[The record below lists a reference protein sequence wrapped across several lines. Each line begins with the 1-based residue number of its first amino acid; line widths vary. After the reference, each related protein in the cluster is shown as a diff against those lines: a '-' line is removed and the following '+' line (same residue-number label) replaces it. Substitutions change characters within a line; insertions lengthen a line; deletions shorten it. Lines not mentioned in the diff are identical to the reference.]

1 MAKNSAYD
9 EILKEYLEIRQKTLD
24 KIEKAKE
31 KIAEAKASIK
41 ADNELL
47 EKATADGDLD
57 AYAEVKADIA
67 KNEEIVKFFEGVISN
82 ATNNID
88 NSVAE
93 AMDLKRKTVAELE
106 KVQKAYVKD
115 FVKAMAPAL
124 EIAEEAYKQTYLLK
138 LASNKIS
145 NNLLKDKCVMQAL
158 GLDALSFIYQLNTIV
173 QTDDYKKA
181 PGAKVAGTNKVVN
194 DWLGEARATVDAE
207 AKKWI

>member
-57 AYAEVKADIA
+57 AYAELKADNA
-67 KNEEIVKFFEGVISN
+67 KNEEIIKFFEGVINN
-82 ATNNID
+82 AQNNID
-88 NSVAE
+88 KSVDGALELKQKVVAE
-93 AMDLKRKTVAELE
+93 IEKTE
-106 KVQKAYVKD
+106 KTYQKD
-115 FVKAMAPAL
+115 IIKALAPVF

-138 LASNKIS
+138 MASNKIS

-158 GLDALSFIYQLNTIV
+158 GISSLDFLQPLDQIM
-173 QTDDYKKA
+173 QTDAYKKA
-181 PGAKVAGTNKVVN
+181 PGAKVKGPNKSVN